1 MRAAG
6 NGVLTVPAGDV
17 AIREAVPEDAPG
29 MSAVLREIIAA
40 TGRERPSDPGFVLA
54 TYVRNPAGL
63 RCSVAVEG
71 EGGAVLGFQSLIRA
85 VPGNPYGLPD
95 GWGIIGT
102 HISPRAHRR
111 GIGTA
116 LFAASRKAAEL
127 AGLDRIDACIGAT
140 NETALRYY
148 EAQGFQTHREAG
160 AEVHKAF
167 AVRG

>member
-6 NGVLTVPAGDV
+6 NGVLTVVAGG
-17 AIREAVPEDAPG
+17 ATIHEALPGDAPG

-40 TGRERPSDPGFVLA
+40 TGRERPSDPAFVLA
-54 TYVRNPAGL
+54 TYIQNPAGL
-63 RCSVAVEG
+63 RCSVAVEE

-85 VPGNPYGLPD
+85 VPGNPYDLPE
-95 GWGIIGT
+95 GWSIIGT

-116 LFAASRKAAEL
+116 LFAASREAAV
-127 AGLDRIDACIGAT
+127 GLEWIDACTGAT
-140 NETALRYY
+140 NETALHYY
-148 EAQGFQTHREAG
+148 EAQGFRTHGERG
-160 AEVHKAF
+160 TVVHKAF

>member
-1 MRAAG
+1 MAAG
-6 NGVLTVPAGDV
+6 GAT
-17 AIREAVPEDAPG
+17 IRDAVPEDAPG

-54 TYVRNPAGL
+54 TYIQNPAGL
-63 RCSVAVEG
+63 RCSVAVE

-85 VPGNPYGLPD
+85 VPGNPYDLPD

-116 LFAASRKAAEL
+116 LFAASRAAAQA
-127 AGLDRIDACIGAT
+127 AGLERIDACIGAT

-148 EAQGFQTHREAG
+148 EAQGFRTHREPG
-160 AEVHKAF
+160 AVVHKAF
-167 AVRG
+167 AMHG